1 MASDPERHV
10 MEKLMHWT
18 PIDDMLCGSVFVN
31 GRRAARAARNV
42 GGRRADR
49 AEQVAA
55 VRPVH
60 VAAVPALRNAECG
73 RVIVNI
79 GKQHRHKTETPHC

>member
-10 MEKLMHWT
+10 MEKAYAHWT
-18 PIDDMLCGSVFVN
+18 PIYDMLCGSVFVN
-31 GRRAARAARNV
+31 GRRAARVAHNV
-42 GGRRADR
+42 GGRGADR

-60 VAAVPALRNAECG
+60 VDAVPALRNAEC
-73 RVIVNI
+73 RRLKLI
-79 GKQHRHKTETPHC
+79 